1 MPRQVR
7 IEFPGAFYHVMA
19 RGDRREAIVKDD
31 EDRKTFV
38 RTLGEAAERAGF
50 RIHAWVL
57 MPNHYHLLVE
67 TPEANLSKGMGW
79 MQNAYTRRINVRHG
93 LWGHV
98 FGGRYKAI
106 PVEPGNCY
114 WALLDYI
121 HLNPVR
127 AKIVRREDGLE
138 KFVWSSLRGYLQ
150 EPGKRPAWLE
160 TAMGLAVAGCEDRV
174 AGRRRFLEILEERVD
189 WSAPSKAGRVF
200 SEGEGKPK
208 LAVYSSLQRGWFFG
222 SQEFKEELLKRLKEV
237 VPGRWAVGRMDAA
250 VRKDH
255 GEKRGCD
262 LIRTGLE
269 VFVISER
276 DLKAAAKGDWRKG
289 ILAEMVQRETTM
301 TLDWISEKLAMGDR
315 SSCCRIIRR
324 MREEMKQRKE
334 RREWQRKIE
343 QSINHA

>member
-7 IEFPGAFYHVMA
+7 IEYAGAFYHVMA

-38 RTLGEAAERAGF
+38 RTLGEAAGRAGF

-57 MPNHYHLLVE
+57 MTNHYHLLVE

-106 PVEPGNCY
+106 LVEPGNCF
-114 WALLDYI
+114 WALLDYV

-127 AKIVRREDGLE
+127 AGMVHREEGLD
-138 KFVWSSLRGYLQ
+138 KFGWSSLCGYLQ
-150 EPGKRPAWLE
+150 EPGKRPEWLE
-160 TAMGLAVAGCEDRV
+160 TGMGLTVAGCEDRST
-174 AGRRRFLEILEERVD
+174 GRREFLELLEQRVD
-189 WSAPSKAGRVF
+189 WSSPSKAGKEF
-200 SEGEGKPK
+200 SDGEGKPK

-222 SQEFKEELLKRLKEV
+222 SQEFKEELLKRLKGAMPKRK
-237 VPGRWAVGRMDAA
+237 PGGRIAA
-250 VRKDH
+250 IVRKDH
-255 GEKRGCD
+255 GEKRGCEV
-262 LIRTGLE
+262 IRAGLE
-269 VFVISER
+269 VFGISAN
-276 DLKAAAKGDWRKG
+276 DLMAIAKGDWRKG

-301 TLDWISEKLAMGDR
+301 TLDWIGEKLVMGDR

-324 MREEMKQRKE
+324 SREEMKRQK
-334 RREWQRKIE
+334 EWQKKIKM
-343 QSINHA
+343 SINHA

>member
-7 IEFPGAFYHVMA
+7 IEYAGAFYHVMA

-57 MPNHYHLLVE
+57 MTNHYHLLVE

-106 PVEPGNCY
+106 LVEPGNCF
-114 WALLDYI
+114 WALLEYI

-127 AKIVRREDGLE
+127 AGIVHREDGLE
-138 KFVWSSLRGYLQ
+138 NFVWSSLPSYLQ
-150 EPGKRPAWLE
+150 EPKKRPGWQE
-160 TAMGLAVAGCEDRV
+160 TAEGLSVVGCEDRA
-174 AGRRRFLEILEERVD
+174 AGRRKFLEILEERVD
-189 WSAPSKAGRVF
+189 WDAPSKAGKEF
-200 SEGEGKPK
+200 SEGEGRPK
-208 LAVYSSLQRGWFFG
+208 LAVFSSLQRGWFFG
-222 SQEFKEELLKRLKEV
+222 SQEFKEDLLERLKGILAKRK
-237 VPGRWAVGRMDAA
+237 PGGGMEAE

-255 GEKRGCD
+255 GEKRGRD
-262 LIRTGLE
+262 LIRAGLE
-269 VFVISER
+269 VFGISAKDR
-276 DLKAAAKGDWRKG
+276 KTAAKSDWRKG

-301 TLDWISEKLAMGDR
+301 TLNWISEKLVMGDR
-315 SSCCRIIRR
+315 SSCSRIIRR
-324 MREEMKQRKE
+324 TREGMKGQKE
-334 RREWQRKIE
+334 WREWQRKIKK
-343 QSINHA
+343 SINHA

>member
-7 IEFPGAFYHVMA
+7 IEYPGAFYHVMA

-31 EDRKTFV
+31 ADRKTFV
-38 RTLGEAAERAGF
+38 RTLGESAERAGF
-50 RIHAWVL
+50 RVHAWVL
-57 MPNHYHLLVE
+57 MSNHYHLLLE
-67 TPEANLSKGMGW
+67 TPEGNLSKGMGW

-106 PVEPGNCY
+106 LVEPGNCF

-127 AKIVRREDGLE
+127 AKMVQREDGLE

-150 EPGKRPAWLE
+150 EPEKRVPWQE
-160 TAMGLAVAGCEDRV
+160 TEMGLTVAGCKDRA
-174 AGRRRFLEILEERVD
+174 AGRRRFLEILEKRVD
-189 WSAPSKAGRVF
+189 WSAPSMAGKEF
-200 SEGEGKPK
+200 SEGEGKRK

-222 SQEFKEELLKRLKEV
+222 SQEFKEELLKRLKGILPRRKAGGGME
-237 VPGRWAVGRMDAA
+237 AA

-255 GEKRGCD
+255 GEQRGRD
-262 LIRTGLE
+262 LIRGGLE
-269 VFVISER
+269 EFGLSEK
-276 DLKAAAKGDWRKG
+276 DLRALAKGDWRKG
-289 ILAEMVQRETTM
+289 VLAEMVQKETTM

-315 SSCCRIIRR
+315 SSCCRSIRR
-324 MREEMKQRKE
+324 TREELRFRKKWKE
-334 RREWQRKIE
+334 CQKRIKM
-343 QSINHA
+343 SINHA

>member
-7 IEFPGAFYHVMA
+7 IEYTGAFYHVMA

-57 MPNHYHLLVE
+57 MTDHYHFLVE
-67 TPEANLSKGMGW
+67 TPEGNLSKGMGW

-106 PVEPGNCY
+106 LVEPGNCF

-127 AKIVRREDGLE
+127 AKIVHREDGLE

-150 EPGKRPAWLE
+150 EPEKRSPWLE
-160 TAMGLAVAGCEDRV
+160 TGMGLAVAGCEDRAV
-174 AGRRRFLEILEERVD
+174 GRRRFLEILEERVD
-189 WSAPSKAGRVF
+189 WSAPSKAGKEF

-222 SQEFKEELLKRLKEV
+222 SQEFKEELLKRVKGI
-237 VPGRWAVGRMDAA
+237 VPGRKAGGRIDAA

-255 GEKRGCD
+255 GEKRGKD
-262 LIRTGLE
+262 LIRGGLE
-269 VFVISER
+269 VFGISVK
-276 DLKAAAKGDWRKG
+276 DLRAAAKSDWRKG
-289 ILAEMVQRETTM
+289 VLAEMVQRETTM

-324 MREEMKQRKE
+324 TREDMKRKKEWRDFQR
-334 RREWQRKIE
+334 QIE
-343 QSINHA
+343 ISLDHA

>member
-1 MPRQVR
+1 MPRQIR
-7 IEFPGAFYHVMA
+7 IEYPGAFYHVMA
-19 RGDRREAIVKDD
+19 RGDRREAIVRDD

-57 MPNHYHLLVE
+57 MSNHYHMLVE

-106 PVEPGNCY
+106 LVEPGNCF

-127 AKIVRREDGLE
+127 AKQVHREEGLE
-138 KFVWSSLRGYLQ
+138 KFAWSSLRGYLQ
-150 EPGKRPAWLE
+150 EPEKRPLWLE
-160 TAMGLAVAGCEDRV
+160 TGMGLAVAGCEDGV
-174 AGRRRFLEILEERVD
+174 PGRRRFLQILEEQVD
-189 WSAPSKAGRVF
+189 WSAPSKAGKEF

-222 SQEFKEELLKRLKEV
+222 SQEFKEALLRRLRGI
-237 VPGRWAVGRMDAA
+237 VPRRGAGSRIDAA
-250 VRKDH
+250 VRRDH
-255 GEKRGCD
+255 GESRGIE
-262 LIRTGLE
+262 LIRGGLE
-269 VFVISER
+269 VLGISENE
-276 DLKAAAKGDWRKG
+276 L
-289 ILAEMVQRETTM
+289 RETAKSH
-301 TLDWISEKLAMGDR
+301 W
-315 SSCCRIIRR
+315 CCAA
-324 MREEMKQRKE
+324 E
-334 RREWQRKIE
+334 
-343 QSINHA
+343 